1 MAREGVRRL
10 IVFFTIVLSVWIVLN
25 VYVFWRAASVP
36 AIARHVPRGVLVA
49 MAVFLGASY
58 ILARILDR
66 RGVSAD
72 LWPLEFLGANWMG
85 VLFLSFVALLIV
97 DVVTGFGFLLRERAP
112 SLRGWAL
119 LVAGALSVVALAQ
132 GARAPL
138 VRDYEVRLKDLPAER
153 EGTVLVVVSDTH
165 LGTLI
170 GKRWLQARIG
180 EIEALK
186 PDLIVLCGDILE
198 GDSNQESDLVPLLGR
213 LTAPLGVYAVTGNHE
228 FYAGIEKSVRDLS
241 RPGFHVLRDR
251 WEEVRPGLIL
261 AGVDDLTARRQYLKN
276 GDPVAR
282 ALTGRPKGAT
292 VFLSHS
298 PWKAD
303 VAARLGAGLMLSGH
317 THAGQIWPFGFVTGV
332 RYPLLQGRYE
342 VGGMTLIVCRGTG
355 TWGPRMRLWRPS
367 EIVRITLHAG

>member
-36 AIARHVPRGVLVA
+36 VVERHVPRWALVLVA
-49 MAVFLGASY
+49 VVLASSY
-58 ILARILDR
+58 VLARILDR
-66 RGVSAD
+66 RGASAVV
-72 LWPLEFLGANWMG
+72 WPLEFLGANWMG
-85 VLFLSFVALLIV
+85 VLFLSFAALLLV
-97 DVVTGFGFLLRERAP
+97 DVVTGFGILFRERAP

-119 LVAGALSVVALAQ
+119 LSAVALSVVALAQ

-138 VRDYEVRLKDLPAER
+138 IRNYEVRLEDLPAER
-153 EGTVLVVVSDTH
+153 DGTVVVVVSDLH

-170 GKRWLQARIG
+170 GKRWLKARIG

-198 GDSNQESDLVPLLGR
+198 GDSNQERDLVPLLGR
-213 LTAPLGVYAVTGNHE
+213 LTAPMGVYAVTGNHE
-228 FYAGIEKSVRDLS
+228 FYAGIEKSVKDLT
-241 RPGFHVLRDR
+241 RPGVHVLRDR
-251 WEEVRPGLIL
+251 WEEVRPGLIF

-282 ALTGRPKGAT
+282 ALAGRPKGAT
-292 VFLSHS
+292 VLLSHS

-303 VAARLGAGLMLSGH
+303 EAARLGAGLMLSGH
-317 THAGQIWPFGFVTGV
+317 THAGQIWPFGYVTGV

-342 VGGMTLIVCRGTG
+342 IGGMTVIVCRGTG
-355 TWGPRMRLWRPS
+355 TWGPRMRLWRRS
-367 EIVRITLHAG
+367 EIVRITLREG